1 MAQATMRTR
10 LANWTIHHITERDV
24 ELRKD
29 DPAWRKYTD
38 QDGVVHVRAEPGMDR
53 AKMIDRAYTLAEEAD
68 AMLSQK
74 LAKELMPTGK
84 QWSEYRRKSRQM
96 AKVFG
101 TGEERSVIGRK
112 RA

>member
-1 MAQATMRTR
+1 MRIT

-29 DPAWRKYTD
+29 CPVWRKYTG

-53 AKMIDRAYTLAEEAD
+53 AKMIDRAYTMAEQAD
-68 AMLSQK
+68 ADLSQK
-74 LAKELMPTGK
+74 VAKELMPTGR
-84 QWSEYRRKSRQM
+84 QWAAYRQKCRQM
-96 AKVFG
+96 ATTFG
-101 TGEERSVIGRK
+101 TGEERHVIGRK

>member
-1 MAQATMRTR
+1 VRTN

-29 DPAWRKYTD
+29 DPAWRKYTG

-53 AKMIDRAYTLAEEAD
+53 AKMLDRAYTLAEQAD
-68 AMLSQK
+68 ADLSQR
-74 LAKELMPTGK
+74 LAKELMPTGR
-84 QWSEYRRKSRQM
+84 QWADYRRKCRQM
-96 AKVFG
+96 KQVFE
-101 TGEERSVIGRK
+101 TGEERYAIGRK